1 MEVVKQVTQEQLETI
16 RNQQRELNSIL
27 TNIGVLES
35 QKHSLL
41 HSLADLNK
49 TIEETKIELENQ
61 YGPVNINLETGDCV
75 PIEKTNE

>member
-16 RNQQRELNSIL
+16 RNQQRDLNSIL

-41 HSLADLNK
+41 HSLADLNRN
-49 TIEETKIELENQ
+49 IEETKMELENQ
-61 YGPVNINLETGDCV
+61 YGAVNINLETGDCI
-75 PIEKTNE
+75 PLDAPGE